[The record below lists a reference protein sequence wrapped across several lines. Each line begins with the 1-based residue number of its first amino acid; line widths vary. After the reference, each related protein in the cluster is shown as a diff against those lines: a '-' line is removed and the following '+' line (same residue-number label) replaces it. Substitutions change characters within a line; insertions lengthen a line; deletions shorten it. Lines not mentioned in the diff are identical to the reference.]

1 MKLEMSRRK
10 FLSNTL
16 MLAAATLL
24 PISSISAKD
33 IATKQKGAKVGCG
46 KITSINLQKY
56 YKHDK

>member
-33 IATKQKGAKVGCG
+33 IATKQKGAKISCG
-46 KITSINLQKY
+46 KITSINLQKD
-56 YKHDK
+56 YKYDK

>member
-33 IATKQKGAKVGCG
+33 VAAKQKGAKVSCG